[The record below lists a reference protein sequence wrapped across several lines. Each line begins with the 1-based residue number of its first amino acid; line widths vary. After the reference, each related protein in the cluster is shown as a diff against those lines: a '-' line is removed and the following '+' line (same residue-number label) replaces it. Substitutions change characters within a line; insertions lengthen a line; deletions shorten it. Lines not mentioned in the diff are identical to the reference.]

1 MKEIRLTL
9 PELSL
14 IVGTRAALG
23 GGVALLLA
31 DRLDKEQRKS
41 VGLTLFLLGV
51 VSTIPLLM
59 LAFGKRR

>member
-51 VSTIPLLM
+51 VSTIPLVM
-59 LAFGKRR
+59 LAYGKRR